1 MATIPMLILWLGIGE
16 ASKIAIIVLATFFPV
31 FLNTVEGIS
40 RYDEG
45 LVDVARCFG
54 YTPTQT
60 LRRVVIPGAIPYILT
75 GMRLGLGYG
84 WRSLIA
90 SELLAASSGLGYM
103 ILNAEQSNR
112 VTLCP
117 LASAA
122 SIKAFVMARLF
133 PFFLGLPVMTT
144 IFLPIAMPPVFPK
157 LTFFKAHIT
166 IIFRMMFITSTH
178 IEV

>member
-1 MATIPMLILWLGIGE
+1 MVSTFKMA
-16 ASKIAIIVLATFFPV
+16 
-31 FLNTVEGIS
+31 
-40 RYDEG
+40 
-45 LVDVARCFG
+45 
-54 YTPTQT
+54 
-60 LRRVVIPGAIPYILT
+60 GAI
-75 GMRLGLGYG
+75 
-84 WRSLIA
+84 
-90 SELLAASSGLGYM
+90 ELKSSSK
-103 ILNAEQSNR
+103 EQAFPLLKQVSQAWHPPTFKETASNR

-178 IEV
+178 IEVRYLQGR